1 MPDEMARTCV
11 TAPSRLTA
19 RPARYRDGVTPRWRL
34 LSFGLAGALVVA
46 GALCALFV
54 GGVTGEA
61 LTIALMGTGLIG
73 AVSLVFLEVGLSE
86 DRERERDERRRRDRA
101 GHGLGDRARISLR
114 RRSRRR
120 G

>member
-86 DRERERDERRRRDRA
+86 DRERDLEAQRRRDGARQ
-101 GHGLGDRARISLR
+101 GVEKRARTVRWRPR
-114 RRSRRR
+114 RP